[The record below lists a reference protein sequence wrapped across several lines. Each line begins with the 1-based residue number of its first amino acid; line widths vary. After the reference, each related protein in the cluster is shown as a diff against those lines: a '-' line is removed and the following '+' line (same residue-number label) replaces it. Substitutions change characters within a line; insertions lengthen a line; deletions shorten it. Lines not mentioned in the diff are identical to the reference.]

1 MNETDKRNQI
11 QEIENLIEKNTDY
24 LFALIEILQK
34 SYSEIPIKLSEIK
47 CYENYDKF
55 MEEIER
61 KSNLLALAAELNSD
75 IDALVKELD
84 SVDTN

>member
-84 SVDTN
+84 SLDTN

>member
-24 LFALIEILQK
+24 LFALIETLQK

-47 CYENYDKF
+47 CHENYDEF

-61 KSNLLALAAELNSD
+61 KSNLLALVTELNSD

-84 SVDTN
+84 SLDTN